1 MPVVYA
7 YATTMRKA
15 QGSTLDLVGLLF
27 DRRRADRG
35 YAYVGASRAKRMAD
49 VYLLG
54 RIRRSDWLPVGGDPR
69 GNEQEYPGSLSGSDS
84 EETPST
90 DSEEAAEDTDDEEED
105 GADPTAWNPFRPRQ
119 WEEPQSEEE
128 LEEGEPDTPPS
139 SQEPSPS
146 VEDFQAPSTDREE
159 DDEDSRPPADESDFS
174 FEWAG
179 LFD

>member
-1 MPVVYA
+1 MVYA

-105 GADPTAWNPFRPRQ
+105 GADPTAWNSFRPRQ
-119 WEEPQSEEE
+119 WEEPPSEEE
-128 LEEGEPDTPPS
+128 LEEGEPESPPS
-139 SQEPSPS
+139 SQETYPS

-159 DDEDSRPPADESDFS
+159 DPEDSRPPADDSDFG
-174 FEWAG
+174 FDWAS